1 MKVKKD
7 ILGKTPMIGSIV
19 CWNVPYYKKLIC
31 GRVLGFRPS
40 GTPYTQI
47 VSEHESR
54 FVRGAANKDGS
65 YSVKSD
71 FVIVEL

>member
-7 ILGKTPMIGSIV
+7 ILGRTPMIGSIV
-19 CWNVPYYKKLIC
+19 CWNVPHYKKLIC

-40 GTPYTQI
+40 GIAYTQI

-54 FVRGAANKDGS
+54 FAGSLNKDGS
-65 YSVKSD
+65 CSVKSD